1 MKNYILSIGLSAAA
15 LFAVGVPATAYAA
28 PATQSDDATPHAVGE
43 ILTGSNRLKYKVTS
57 VGETN
62 EVAVTYNDV
71 KNNYQ
76 CNAGWYMGDFVIPE
90 KVTFD
95 GVEYTVTAITDHAFY
110 DAPYLTSIVMPET
123 IRSIGE
129 YAFWYC
135 IELKTIDIPAA
146 VEAIP
151 AYCFD
156 QCKELATVTGMENV
170 KSLGNSAFSE
180 CFALKTLEG
189 LTKVESIG
197 EFAFSEDAQLLDL
210 QAMPALKTIGRSA
223 FAVCN
228 SLTRVLLPSTVESLG
243 EMFGN
248 SLTADVKVYY
258 CKPTPI
264 ELDSKYTFSTAA
276 ASENKFAPVYVPF
289 GSASAFKYGWGWSSC
304 DIRELTP
311 NLNLTDA
318 VSETAE
324 GVTISTTVALGEGVK
339 EENVPALFLA
349 ANDFSAYP
357 AAVVPTLM
365 LQYRAVGSE
374 NYGADFATADGV
386 TASVTVKTLAA
397 GEYEYR
403 WISSLNNQLVAVSP
417 WTQFTVVG
425 VTEPEFEIGQVLTID
440 NVKYKI
446 TALGDNNE
454 VAVTYNDANNDFK
467 HNNEYYKGAYTI
479 PATVTEGNTTFSVTS
494 VDDHAFYNSYS
505 LTSVVLPESVSSIGS
520 YAFYGCLSLT
530 TANIPAAVETVPD
543 ECFDKCS
550 ALLSV
555 TGMANVKTLGNSAFM
570 SCSALTTLEG
580 LSKVETIDEFAF
592 SSDAALTKLP
602 EMPALKS
609 IGRNAFSGCNSLAYL
624 LLPATVESIG
634 EILGSNITSGLKVY
648 NCNTTPVEPSSLYS
662 FCISTSPRAYAP
674 IYVPY
679 GYASTYSKAF
689 IWKYSEIR
697 ELTPNVTVAD
707 GTAVSK
713 NDAVSFSAAV
723 ALGEGVK
730 EENVPALFLAAN
742 DFTAYPAAYAA
753 GMKVEYRTVGSE
765 TSEFAAATFDNGNVT
780 ASVNGLSAGDY
791 EYRWVY
797 TSGEDNTEAVT
808 DWKTVAVEGQKYALN
823 QGLTI
828 DGIKYRITAL
838 GETNE
843 VAVTY
848 NNTTND
854 YSSFVLGN
862 VSNSSFYKN
871 AEYVVPSTVTDDGTE
886 FQVTSV
892 DDYAF
897 YQCKSTVTS
906 IKLSEGIRTVGYRA
920 FSYNQ
925 KITSIVLSET
935 VKSIGDF
942 AFDYCIALT
951 TFDIPASVETIGE
964 KSFSRCK
971 KIETITGME
980 GVKTIGSSAFIKC
993 TALNSI
999 ESLSSVET
1007 IGEFA
1012 FSDNTALA
1020 TLPEMPALQTVGTSA
1035 FASCTALEY
1044 VVLPAAVN
1052 RVAELFSSSAS
1063 ADVKVYYCGNEP
1075 FELAGQYSFCIAKSP
1090 RAYAPIYVPCGTA
1103 DAFRAATHWSN
1114 SEIREL
1120 TPNVDIVDCD
1130 VTPSAGNATF
1140 TADVV
1145 LGQGIQEE
1153 NVPALFLAAN
1163 DFTSYPAAYAAG
1175 LKVEYRLYGTEDS
1188 TIATGTAEG
1197 NKANAI
1203 ATDLVAGNY
1212 EYRWVIMDGEE
1223 IIPVTEWD
1231 SFVNTETGIDGIDA
1245 DTDAPVYYNLQGV
1258 RVVNPTAG
1266 IYLERKGDTMRKVVI
1281 K

>member
-43 ILTGSNRLKYKVTS
+43 ILTGSNHLKYKVTA

-156 QCKELATVTGMENV
+156 QCKEMATVTGMENV

-180 CFALKTLEG
+180 CYALKTLEG
-189 LTKVESIG
+189 LTKVESLG

-210 QAMPALKTIGRSA
+210 QAMPALKSIGRNA
-223 FAVCN
+223 FSGCN
-228 SLTRVLLPSTVESLG
+228 SFTRVLLPATVNSIDEI
-243 EMFGN
+243 FGN
-248 SLTADVKVYY
+248 SLSADVKIYN
-258 CKPTPI
+258 CNPTPVD
-264 ELDSKYTFSTAA
+264 LNSLYAFSTAP
-276 ASENKFAPVYVPF
+276 ASEKKYAPVYVPF
-289 GSASAFKYGWGWSSC
+289 GSASSFKTAFIWNYS

-318 VSETAE
+318 VSETAA
-324 GVTISTTVALGEGVK
+324 GVTVSTSVALGEGVK
-339 EENVPALFLA
+339 DENVPALFLA
-349 ANDFSAYP
+349 ANDFSSYP
-357 AAVVPTLM
+357 TTLAPALI

-374 NYGADFATADGV
+374 DYGAEFATADGV
-386 TASVTVKTLAA
+386 NASVTVKTLAA

-403 WISSLNNQLVAVSP
+403 WISSLNNQVTAVSP

-467 HNNEYYKGAYTI
+467 HNNEYYKGAYII
-479 PATVTEGNTTFSVTS
+479 PATVTEGNTTFNVTS

-624 LLPATVESIG
+624 LLPATVESLG
-634 EILGSNITSGLKVY
+634 EIFGSNNASGIKVY
-648 NCNTTPVEPSSLYS
+648 NCGTNPFELSSLYT
-662 FCISTSPRAYAP
+662 FCTTTSPRAYAP

-679 GYASTYSKAF
+679 GYAATFNKAF
-689 IWKYSEIR
+689 IWKYSDIR
-697 ELTPNVTVAD
+697 ELTPNMTVAD

-713 NDAVSFSAAV
+713 NDAVTFNAAV

-730 EENVPALFLAAN
+730 EENVPASFLAAN
-742 DFTAYPAAYAA
+742 DFSAYPAAYAA

-765 TSEFAAATFDNGNVT
+765 TSEFAAATVDNGSVT
-780 ASVNGLSAGDY
+780 AAVSGLAAGNY

-797 TSGEDNTEAVT
+797 TSGDNTEAVS

-848 NNTTND
+848 NNKTND
-854 YSSFVLGN
+854 YSNFVPGN
-862 VSNSSFYKN
+862 VSNSSFYKS

-897 YQCKSTVTS
+897 YQCASTVTS

-925 KITSIVLSET
+925 KITSIVLPET
-935 VKSIGDF
+935 VKSLGDF
-942 AFDYCIALT
+942 AFDYCISLT

-980 GVKTIGSSAFIKC
+980 GVKTIGPSAFMKC

-1012 FSDNTALA
+1012 FSDNTALIV
-1020 TLPEMPALQTVGTSA
+1020 LPEMPALKTVGTSA
-1035 FASCTALEY
+1035 FAGCTALEY

-1052 RVAELFSSSAS
+1052 RVAELFSSNAS
-1063 ADVKVYYCGNEP
+1063 ADVKVYFCGNEP
-1075 FELAGQYSFCIAKSP
+1075 FALAGQYSFCIASSP
-1090 RAYAPIYVPCGTA
+1090 RAYAPVYVPFGSA
-1103 DAFRAATHWSN
+1103 DAFRAANYWSN

-1163 DFTSYPAAYAAG
+1163 DFTAYPAAYAAG
-1175 LKVEYRLYGTEDS
+1175 MKVEYRLYGTEDS

-1197 NKANAI
+1197 NKANAV
-1203 ATDLVAGNY
+1203 ATDLIAGNY
-1212 EYRWVIMDGEE
+1212 EYRWVIVEGEE

-1258 RVVNPTAG
+1258 RVVNPAAG
-1266 IYLERKGDTMRKVVI
+1266 IYLERKGNTMRKVVI

>member
-15 LFAVGVPATAYAA
+15 LLAVGVPATAYAA

-43 ILTGSNRLKYKVTS
+43 ILTGSNRLKYKVTA
-57 VGETN
+57 VGESN

-71 KNNYQ
+71 RNNYE

-110 DAPYLTSIVMPET
+110 DAPYLTSVAIPET
-123 IRSIGE
+123 VRSIGE

-210 QAMPALKTIGRSA
+210 QAMPSLKTIGRSA

-228 SLTRVLLPSTVESLG
+228 SLTRVLLPATVESLD

-248 SLTADVKVYY
+248 SLSADVKVYY
-258 CKPTPI
+258 CKPAPI

-289 GSASAFKYGWGWSSC
+289 GSSSAFKYGWGWSSC
-304 DIRELTP
+304 
-311 NLNLTDA
+311 
-318 VSETAE
+318 
-324 GVTISTTVALGEGVK
+324 
-339 EENVPALFLA
+339 
-349 ANDFSAYP
+349 
-357 AAVVPTLM
+357 
-365 LQYRAVGSE
+365 
-374 NYGADFATADGV
+374 
-386 TASVTVKTLAA
+386 
-397 GEYEYR
+397 
-403 WISSLNNQLVAVSP
+403 
-417 WTQFTVVG
+417 
-425 VTEPEFEIGQVLTID
+425 
-440 NVKYKI
+440 
-446 TALGDNNE
+446 
-454 VAVTYNDANNDFK
+454 
-467 HNNEYYKGAYTI
+467 
-479 PATVTEGNTTFSVTS
+479 
-494 VDDHAFYNSYS
+494 
-505 LTSVVLPESVSSIGS
+505 
-520 YAFYGCLSLT
+520 
-530 TANIPAAVETVPD
+530 
-543 ECFDKCS
+543 
-550 ALLSV
+550 
-555 TGMANVKTLGNSAFM
+555 
-570 SCSALTTLEG
+570 
-580 LSKVETIDEFAF
+580 
-592 SSDAALTKLP
+592 
-602 EMPALKS
+602 
-609 IGRNAFSGCNSLAYL
+609 
-624 LLPATVESIG
+624 
-634 EILGSNITSGLKVY
+634 
-648 NCNTTPVEPSSLYS
+648 
-662 FCISTSPRAYAP
+662 
-674 IYVPY
+674 
-679 GYASTYSKAF
+679 
-689 IWKYSEIR
+689 EIR

-713 NDAVSFSAAV
+713 NDAVSFNATV

-765 TSEFAAATFDNGNVT
+765 TSEFAEAAVDNGNVT
-780 ASVNGLSAGDY
+780 AAVSGLAAGNY

-797 TSGEDNTEAVT
+797 TSGDNTEAISE
-808 DWKTVAVEGQKYALN
+808 WKTVAVEGQKYALN
-823 QGLTI
+823 QCLTI

-848 NNTTND
+848 NNKTND
-854 YSSFVLGN
+854 YTNFVLAN

-897 YQCKSTVTS
+897 YQCASTVTS
-906 IKLSEGIRTVGYRA
+906 IKLSEGIRTIGYRA

-964 KSFSRCK
+964 KTFSRCK

-980 GVKTIGSSAFIKC
+980 GVKTIGPSAFMRC

-1020 TLPEMPALQTVGTSA
+1020 ALPEMPALKTVGTSA
-1035 FASCTALEY
+1035 FASCTALQY

-1052 RVAELFSSSAS
+1052 RVTELFSSSAS
-1063 ADVKVYYCGNEP
+1063 ADVKVYHCGNEP
-1075 FELAGQYSFCIAKSP
+1075 FALAGQYSFCIAKSP

-1103 DAFRAATHWSN
+1103 DAFRSATHWSN

-1120 TPNVDIVDCD
+1120 TPNVDIVDCN
-1130 VTPSAGNATF
+1130 VTPSEGNATF

-1145 LGQGIQEE
+1145 LGQGVKEE

-1175 LKVEYRLYGTEDS
+1175 LKVEYRLYGTEE
-1188 TIATGTAEG
+1188 TTVATGTAEG
-1197 NKANAI
+1197 NKANAV

-1212 EYRWVIMDGEE
+1212 EYRWVIVEGEE
-1223 IIPVTEWD
+1223 VVPVTEWD

-1245 DTDAPVYYNLQGV
+1245 DSDAPVYYNLQGV

-1266 IYLERKGDTMRKVVI
+1266 IYLERKGNTMRKVVV